1 MYLLNYRCVSLQ
13 AKRLL
18 RSSIL
23 KIEQSDTLLED
34 DLPMPGVAVPG
45 AAAGDDTGGLGRQP
59 EDAPEA
65 RIERGED
72 PSAEN
77 DENAPPGAVGEKRG
91 WVPVERFGGLCVS
104 LLPVWCRQGA

>member
-1 MYLLNYRCVSLQ
+1 
-13 AKRLL
+13 
-18 RSSIL
+18 
-23 KIEQSDTLLED
+23 
-34 DLPMPGVAVPG
+34 MPGVAVPG
-45 AAAGDDTGGLGRQP
+45 AAAGGDTGGLGRQP

-91 WVPVERFGGLCVS
+91 WVLEERTGNGRGKVKGGYIAPARRQLCTGVQEWCWANVS
-104 LLPVWCRQGA
+104 